1 MPSPAAI
8 RRGVVTSFKH
18 RGVFLKLGV
27 SNSAVLNKSRKGV
40 NALLI
45 FTQLTE
51 MGMLS
56 EEEPDG
62 PVDKGQVYQVH
73 STPEAD
79 AKALASNRQ
88 KLEQEMQKARDW
100 LSRELQA

>member
-1 MPSPAAI
+1 
-8 RRGVVTSFKH
+8 
-18 RGVFLKLGV
+18 
-27 SNSAVLNKSRKGV
+27 
-40 NALLI
+40 
-45 FTQLTE
+45 